1 MIGGSERETIL
12 VVDDDD
18 YARTLVAK
26 ILSQR
31 GYTALPATDA
41 WQAMDILQEESIDLI
56 ILDLR
61 MPGPVDG
68 EQLLN
73 SLHDHGNVV
82 PIIVLSGWVSDE
94 MSLNPPDGVR
104 TVMKKPIDIDI
115 FAATVAHVLAQS
127 GSGQN

>member
-1 MIGGSERETIL
+1 
-12 VVDDDD
+12 
-18 YARTLVAK
+18 
-26 ILSQR
+26 
-31 GYTALPATDA
+31 
-41 WQAMDILQEESIDLI
+41 MDILQEQSIDLI

-94 MSLNPPDGVR
+94 MSLNSPEGRGRSPVLPKPGSLRAGQSSVFGPPGDRSSG
-104 TVMKKPIDIDI
+104 PGSLPPC
-115 FAATVAHVLAQS
+115 ATYWRP
-127 GSGQN
+127 GC

>member
-1 MIGGSERETIL
+1 MSRSAAYVQPESICLSICSTIL
-12 VVDDDD
+12 LNGYLSLFIVGSNKS
-18 YARTLVAK
+18 L
-26 ILSQR
+26 ILSPSKLKPN
-31 GYTALPATDA
+31 TAIAIA
-41 WQAMDILQEESIDLI
+41 V
-56 ILDLR
+56 
-61 MPGPVDG
+61 PGAKD
-68 EQLLN
+68 
-73 SLHDHGNVV
+73 DHGNVV